1 MLVGL
6 VVTVAGWVAAEY
18 DRTPPGVQ
26 RTAAV
31 VADGAPPRFRGNLA
45 LLATGLGATMVLG
58 VAHAI
63 RRRRRSAENGAVR
76 APDLEVL
83 TATLDALP
91 SPVFVKDREHRWIY
105 VNDAAAAITGR
116 PRAELVGRRDGDVL
130 AADHAARHQAEDDAV
145 FASGE
150 VLEVE
155 LVQPTAS
162 TPRRFHKTKVPVRL
176 ADGTSLIVASFLDYT
191 ERRRQERDL
200 IDSRERLRLASE
212 VMRATLDGRSLDD
225 VLELALGGLSNLLA
239 DVRIGFWRVD
249 ADGLTR
255 LARSTDPTRATG
267 ASAEIACADRYCGQV
282 DGKPCLVLRD
292 VAEADGP
299 AALHDRMVGGL
310 IGVPIRVGDRVVGVI
325 EVEAAGPREWT
336 DGEVGAVFDAAGTVA
351 AHLAFEA
358 AFASRNAAWREL
370 DGQRAFLDTVID
382 AIPHP
387 VFVKDRDHRFLVV
400 NRAFSEAWALPK
412 SAILGHCD
420 ADLISPDGA
429 RHAYAEDDRVFASA
443 APISR
448 EIPMRLPDGVGGWVL
463 VVKQAVRLADGR
475 DCVVGVSI
483 PVSELKAAQQRA
495 EASERLLSQVLNA
508 TPIPVVVKDESLR
521 WVIANDAYLEVLGL
535 AREDAIGR
543 TDAELLDAADAE
555 RFADEDR
562 RVLESEEAPAVEEMF
577 RRRDGSEA
585 WRIKTKRAL
594 RLDDGRRLII
604 ATGFDITARKEAEL
618 ELARQRAFLDM
629 VLQSIPVG
637 VIVKDEASRYLLI
650 NPEMLR
656 MGGYDPALPWQ
667 GLGDSDLFA
676 QSSVQRSAAQDVVL
690 RETLGEA
697 QLEEEYEFA
706 TGVRRWVLKRKRAFR
721 LDGEVCIVVSVMDIG
736 ERRRAEQDL
745 REARDFVQEMMNAV
759 PLAIY
764 VKDEAGRMVMANDSF
779 LRMAGRARED
789 LIGRDNRES
798 YPMASDQLDRE
809 DAEAFASP
817 VPIVSEMRTADDS
830 SSTEWWLKSKFAVR
844 LSSGTRYLICTAT
857 DVSDLKS
864 AAIQVERSREFLDA
878 VVNALP
884 VPVFVKDANHRI
896 VVVNAVAEAF
906 YGLRRDV
913 LLGRTDHD
921 LHAAEYADA
930 VVRED
935 DHLLAGGDPIVGEAL
950 IPMSDGRTRWMLKT
964 KVATTLSDGSR
975 YVIAANVDITE
986 RRLAEQAV
994 SDARAR
1000 LEMLNGIGEQMI
1012 HGATL
1017 GEIAMFA
1024 VASLAAVLEPV
1035 DVSYWVR
1042 DGATRVFD
1050 CESGCAGPVVRIDL
1064 AAGGDCFDRLDAGET
1079 IAVADLGADPGLEGF
1094 EDVGFAGARARML
1107 VPIRASVGGG
1117 VRAFLSV
1124 AADLPHPWS
1133 EHELRAVRDAAE
1145 SLTVAR
1151 FNAEVEAAR
1160 VRVEAELRESEATL
1174 QAMAWAADLGLW
1186 AWDARTARYEFS
1198 DRAAA
1203 QFGRTRPELEADDAW
1218 KNHIEPEDRK
1228 NLEAVVLECL
1238 RSSSRRFECEY
1249 RMRHADGT
1257 WRHMLARAQIQRDA
1271 DGRTLRFVGA
1281 NIDVTEFRQAQEAL
1295 RRHRDELESLV
1306 AARTEELLAA
1316 KNAAE
1321 AANQAKS
1328 EFLAN
1333 MSHELRTPMHAILS
1347 FSKLGSDRV
1356 VGGAGNLPKVGQ
1368 YLDRIRQ
1375 SGQRLLSLLNDLL
1388 DLSKLEA
1395 GKMRYDFARSDLR
1408 EVAATVLAEMSAYAR
1423 EREVR
1428 VDLAAS
1434 AEPVRAWC
1442 DAVRIGQVTRNL
1454 LSNAVKFTPAGGCV
1468 VVELAM
1474 ATREDGTRVARLS
1487 VADEGVGIPGDELET
1502 VFDKF
1507 VQSSKTKSGAGGTGL
1522 GLAICREILQQHGG
1536 IIWADSIPGAGA
1548 RFTFELPEH
1557 AGGASDQR
1565 DVG

>member
-1 MLVGL
+1 MPCC
-6 VVTVAGWVAAEY
+6 A
-18 DRTPPGVQ
+18 
-26 RTAAV
+26 
-31 VADGAPPRFRGNLA
+31 
-45 LLATGLGATMVLG
+45 
-58 VAHAI
+58 
-63 RRRRRSAENGAVR
+63 RRSA
-76 APDLEVL
+76 
-83 TATLDALP
+83 
-91 SPVFVKDREHRWIY
+91 
-105 VNDAAAAITGR
+105 
-116 PRAELVGRRDGDVL
+116 
-130 AADHAARHQAEDDAV
+130 
-145 FASGE
+145 
-150 VLEVE
+150 
-155 LVQPTAS
+155 
-162 TPRRFHKTKVPVRL
+162 
-176 ADGTSLIVASFLDYT
+176 
-191 ERRRQERDL
+191 
-200 IDSRERLRLASE
+200 
-212 VMRATLDGRSLDD
+212 
-225 VLELALGGLSNLLA
+225 
-239 DVRIGFWRVD
+239 
-249 ADGLTR
+249 TR
-255 LARSTDPTRATG
+255 
-267 ASAEIACADRYCGQV
+267 
-282 DGKPCLVLRD
+282 
-292 VAEADGP
+292 
-299 AALHDRMVGGL
+299 
-310 IGVPIRVGDRVVGVI
+310 
-325 EVEAAGPREWT
+325 
-336 DGEVGAVFDAAGTVA
+336 
-351 AHLAFEA
+351 
-358 AFASRNAAWREL
+358 
-370 DGQRAFLDTVID
+370 
-382 AIPHP
+382 
-387 VFVKDRDHRFLVV
+387 
-400 NRAFSEAWALPK
+400 
-412 SAILGHCD
+412 
-420 ADLISPDGA
+420 
-429 RHAYAEDDRVFASA
+429 
-443 APISR
+443 
-448 EIPMRLPDGVGGWVL
+448 
-463 VVKQAVRLADGR
+463 
-475 DCVVGVSI
+475 
-483 PVSELKAAQQRA
+483 
-495 EASERLLSQVLNA
+495 
-508 TPIPVVVKDESLR
+508 
-521 WVIANDAYLEVLGL
+521 
-535 AREDAIGR
+535 
-543 TDAELLDAADAE
+543 
-555 RFADEDR
+555 
-562 RVLESEEAPAVEEMF
+562 
-577 RRRDGSEA
+577 
-585 WRIKTKRAL
+585 
-594 RLDDGRRLII
+594 
-604 ATGFDITARKEAEL
+604 
-618 ELARQRAFLDM
+618 
-629 VLQSIPVG
+629 
-637 VIVKDEASRYLLI
+637 
-650 NPEMLR
+650 
-656 MGGYDPALPWQ
+656 
-667 GLGDSDLFA
+667 
-676 QSSVQRSAAQDVVL
+676 
-690 RETLGEA
+690 

-721 LDGEVCIVVSVMDIG
+721 LDGEVCIVVSAMDIG

-789 LIGRDNRES
+789 LIGRDNRRVLS
-798 YPMASDQLDRE
+798 DGVPTSSIARTRRRSRVPCRSCPRCAPRTTASE
-809 DAEAFASP
+809 HG
-817 VPIVSEMRTADDS
+817 
-830 SSTEWWLKSKFAVR
+830 EWWLKSKLAVR

-864 AAIQVERSREFLDA
+864 AALDVERSREFLDA

-906 YGLRRDV
+906 YGLRRGQ
-913 LLGRTDHD
+913 LLGKTDHD
-921 LHAAEYADA
+921 LHAAEYADVA
-930 VVRED
+930 VRED

-950 IPMSDGRTRWMLKT
+950 IPIADGRTRWMLKT

-1050 CESGCAGPVVRIDL
+1050 CESGCAGPVVTIDL
-1064 AAGGDCFDRLDAGET
+1064 PIGATASTGSMPARRSPSRTSRPIRRLDAFAGCRLRRNARAHARTDPRECR
-1079 IAVADLGADPGLEGF
+1079 GRRPGLP
-1094 EDVGFAGARARML
+1094 VGGLAICRTRGASTNCGRSATPRRVSPWRASIRRSRLPGCVSRRICARARRRCRRW
-1107 VPIRASVGGG
+1107 PGPRISASGRGTSG
-1117 VRAFLSV
+1117 R
-1124 AADLPHPWS
+1124 
-1133 EHELRAVRDAAE
+1133 
-1145 SLTVAR
+1145 
-1151 FNAEVEAAR
+1151 R
-1160 VRVEAELRESEATL
+1160 VTSSRNGQRPSSA
-1174 QAMAWAADLGLW
+1174 GP
-1186 AWDARTARYEFS
+1186 
-1198 DRAAA
+1198 
-1203 QFGRTRPELEADDAW
+1203 GPELEADDAW
-1218 KNHIEPEDRK
+1218 KNHLEPEDRV
-1228 NLEAVVLECL
+1228 LEAVVLECL

-1257 WRHMLARAQIQRDA
+1257 WRHMLARAQVQRDA

-1356 VGGAGNLPKVGQ
+1356 AGGVENLPKVGQ

-1434 AEPVRAWC
+1434 AEPVWAWC

-1454 LSNAVKFTPAGGCV
+1454 LSNAVKFTPAGGHV

-1474 ATREDGTRVARLS
+1474 ATREDGARVARLS
-1487 VADEGVGIPGDELET
+1487 VADEGIGIPGDELET